1 MFCFIASGVSAG
13 AGQSRR
19 VFPCVLKANVAGT
32 RIHGKRG
39 GGLSRVAIR
48 NKLVYFIRLRNKP
61 LRTSK
66 KPLPRRYGKGFF
78 ENQLSVLFFSFIR
91 FKYSVGV
98 SPITFLK

>member
-32 RIHGKRG
+32 RIHGKSG
-39 GGLSRVAIR
+39 GGLSRVAI
-48 NKLVYFIRLRNKP
+48 RNKP

>member
-32 RIHGKRG
+32 RIHGKSG

-48 NKLVYFIRLRNKP
+48 NKLVYFNRLLNKT
-61 LRTSK
+61 LRTIK

>member
-13 AGQSRR
+13 VGQSRC

-32 RIHGKRG
+32 RIHGKSG